1 MFSRYYSSILPGSD
15 RCVIAS
21 PLGVY
26 ENIALYVHGAGDN
39 ADTWMG
45 KVERFPLFDDI
56 FSEGYS
62 IISPDLGGP
71 QTWGNDTQQQ
81 AITNAYNY
89 IKAETGRGKITLI
102 GQSMGGLGAFIWAKN
117 NPDKVDRLAALIPV
131 INLEDLHARP
141 DYYRTLIDAAYGGS
155 YVDATMGNARN
166 PIRIAA
172 NGELSS
178 INMCVWYGLSDE
190 LCKPSYAVDF
200 QRSSGC
206 RLIGVLGGHQESTV
220 SNIAGDE
227 FREFIRW
234 R

>member
-15 RCVIAS
+15 SCVIAS
-21 PLGVY
+21 PLGVH

-89 IKAETGRGKITLI
+89 IKAETGREKITLI
-102 GQSMGGLGAFIWAKN
+102 GQSMGGMGAFIWAKN
-117 NPDKVDRLAALIPV
+117 NPEKIDRIAAILPV
-131 INLEDLHARP
+131 INIEDLHSRP
-141 DYYRTLIDAAYGGS
+141 DYHRTLIDAAYGGA
-155 YVDATMGNARN
+155 YIDATMGSQRN

-172 NGELSS
+172 NGDLSS
-178 INMCVWYGLSDE
+178 VNICVWYGLNDD
-190 LCKPSYAVDF
+190 LCKPSSAVDF

-206 RLIGVLGGHQESTV
+206 KLIGVSGGHQESTAYNV
-220 SNIAGDE
+220 AGNE